1 MIIGRSLGCTQFKPR
16 SSEVSSIFSRE
27 SRKKNSPAAHHS
39 RKTRFVA
46 FAPYENP
53 KIALAVLVQGA
64 KAGGQVPA
72 PIAAKIVEEIL
83 ALDKGYDPGVKALE
97 PAVGNFGLGTISAV
111 SSSTGAV
118 EARTQDL
125 SILHFRLLYSLLLQ
139 LLPNSYQI

>member
-1 MIIGRSLGCTQFKPR
+1 
-16 SSEVSSIFSRE
+16 
-27 SRKKNSPAAHHS
+27 
-39 RKTRFVA
+39 
-46 FAPYENP
+46 
-53 KIALAVLVQGA
+53 LAVLVQGA

-83 ALDKGYDPGVKALE
+83 ALDKGYDPGVKPLE

-125 SILHFRLLYSLLLQ
+125 SILHFRLLYNLLLQ